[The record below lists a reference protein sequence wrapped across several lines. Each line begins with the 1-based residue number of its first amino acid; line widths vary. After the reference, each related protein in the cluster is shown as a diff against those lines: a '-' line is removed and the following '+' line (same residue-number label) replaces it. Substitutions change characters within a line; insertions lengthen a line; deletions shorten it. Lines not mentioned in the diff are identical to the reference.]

1 MLMNFKNCA
10 EDEECPIPDDVRES
24 MLTFHTALLGHCG
37 KCSETASRLQHKHL
51 YGCFM
56 KASLPGVHIE
66 EEEQEEEVDNSVRGR
81 LLRLLERVKK
91 FREKRVEEEPEP
103 QEDTKPSE
111 LVQIPHTCQYSYLQF
126 LADTFVWI
134 K

>member
-1 MLMNFKNCA
+1 MN
-10 EDEECPIPDDVRES
+10 
-24 MLTFHTALLGHCG
+24 
-37 KCSETASRLQHKHL
+37 
-51 YGCFM
+51 GCFM

-91 FREKRVEEEPEP
+91 FREKKVEEEPEP

-111 LVQIPHTCQYSYLQF
+111 LFILCRFHTPLQS
-126 LADTFVWI
+126 LTDTFVWI